1 MLNEVKHLYSKDPSL
16 KLRMTMEQVIFYTV
30 PKIDFS
36 NPVSPP
42 GLTRIEKEKI
52 CELVIEVYTLLNDLP
67 LEDVDSCVQAVVLV
81 YRF

>member
-1 MLNEVKHLYSKDPSL
+1 
-16 KLRMTMEQVIFYTV
+16 MEQVIFYTV

-52 CELVIEVYTLLNDLP
+52 CELFITKAYALANNLP
-67 LEDVDSCVQAVVLV
+67 LKDVDSSLKLIV
-81 YRF
+81 YI

>member
-1 MLNEVKHLYSKDPSL
+1 
-16 KLRMTMEQVIFYTV
+16 MTMEQVIFYTV

>member
-52 CELVIEVYTLLNDLP
+52 CELFKVYILRNNLP
-67 LEDVDSCVQAVVLV
+67 LKNVDCCSNI
-81 YRF
+81 

>member
-1 MLNEVKHLYSKDPSL
+1 MFVMLNEVKHLYSKDPSL

-42 GLTRIEKEKI
+42 GLTRIEI
-52 CELVIEVYTLLNDLP
+52 F
-67 LEDVDSCVQAVVLV
+67 ED
-81 YRF
+81 Y